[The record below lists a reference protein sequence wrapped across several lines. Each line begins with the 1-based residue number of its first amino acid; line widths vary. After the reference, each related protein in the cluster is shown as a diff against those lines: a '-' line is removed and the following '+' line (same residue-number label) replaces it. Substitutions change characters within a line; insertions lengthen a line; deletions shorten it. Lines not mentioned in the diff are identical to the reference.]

1 MNDLTKD
8 PIDEKDKPVVQHTPS
23 SVQQDFSTAFSQ
35 HVDSAKLDVL
45 EEAKHNDAKFVAEFK
60 EKLKDATLKL
70 AEVERSKA
78 EAENAKAELARKNV
92 EYEKELVDTKQK
104 LNAFEQVENKWT
116 NKQRAR
122 EYHYN
127 GVKNVM
133 QCIGITEPMCIPLLY
148 VIFPIALVFFFI
160 KCVIQATVGNLLCGA
175 VNSDRPK
182 AMRGFLWTILVF
194 TVLVAVGLGGYFVLI
209 NYIL

>member
-1 MNDLTKD
+1 MDDL
-8 PIDEKDKPVVQHTPS
+8 IEKPANEPVSS

-45 EEAKHNDAKFVAEFK
+45 EEAKHNDAKFVEEFK

-127 GVKNVM
+127 GVKSIM

-148 VIFPIALVFFFI
+148 TIFPIALIFFFI
-160 KCVIQATVGNLLCGA
+160 KCIIQATVGNLLCGA

-194 TVLVAVGLGGYFVLI
+194 TILAIIGLCGYFIVTK
-209 NYIL
+209 YIL